1 MDWTVRTLNNIQLSE
16 TDRAAVSKAAD
27 LLRERFPVEQV
38 ILFGS
43 KARGRD
49 DPESDID
56 LLVLTSR
63 PLPWSEQAEMIWA
76 MSPVQHKHDVIISLV
91 VAASREWNEGV
102 YQVLPIRREVDR
114 DGVIL

>member
-1 MDWTVRTLNNIQLSE
+1 MKTLNDIPLAEN
-16 TDRAAVSKAAD
+16 DRAAVSDAAD
-27 LLRERFPVEQV
+27 LLRDRFPVEQV

-43 KARGRD
+43 KARGQD

-63 PLPWSEQAEMIWA
+63 PLPWKEQAEMIWA
-76 MSPVQHKHDVIISLV
+76 MSPLQRKHDVIVSLV

-114 DGVIL
+114 DGVAV

>member
-1 MDWTVRTLNNIQLSE
+1 MRALNDIQLGE
-16 TDRAAVSKAAD
+16 GDRAAVSDAAD
-27 LLRERFPVEQV
+27 LLRESFPVEQV

-43 KARGRD
+43 KARGQD
-49 DPESDID
+49 SPESDID

-63 PLPWSEQAEMIWA
+63 PLPWPEQAEMIWA
-76 MSPVQHKHDVIISLV
+76 MSPVQHKHDVMISLV

-114 DGVIL
+114 DGVVI